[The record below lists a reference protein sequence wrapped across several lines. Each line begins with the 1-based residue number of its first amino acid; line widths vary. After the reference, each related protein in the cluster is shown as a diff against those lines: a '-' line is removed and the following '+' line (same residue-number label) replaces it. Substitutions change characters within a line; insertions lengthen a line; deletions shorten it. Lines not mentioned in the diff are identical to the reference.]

1 MQKYEMMVI
10 YDTDEKSLQETKDFV
25 NETLTSNKIKVLE
38 EKEWGNREL
47 AYLINKKKRGFYTLF
62 NFEAPESSIVE
73 MNKAFGLY
81 KGIIRNL
88 VIKRD

>member
-10 YDTDEKSLQETKDFV
+10 YDTEEKSLQETKDFV
-25 NETLTSNKIKVLE
+25 KETFSANSIKVLE

-47 AYLINKKKRGFYTLF
+47 AYLINKRKRGFYTLF
-62 NFEAPESSIVE
+62 NFEAPENSIVE
-73 MNKAFGLY
+73 INKAFGLY
-81 KGIIRNL
+81 KGIMRNL

>member
-10 YDTDEKSLQETKDFV
+10 YDTDEKPLQEIKDFV
-25 NETLTSNKIKVLE
+25 KETFSTNNIKVVE
-38 EKEWGNREL
+38 EKEWGNRDL

-73 MNKAFGLY
+73 MNKSFGLY
-81 KGIIRNL
+81 KAIMRNL
-88 VIKRD
+88 VIRRD

>member
-10 YDTDEKSLQETKDFV
+10 YDTEEKPLQETKDFV
-25 NETLTSNKIKVLE
+25 KETFSTNKITVLE

-47 AYLINKKKRGFYTLF
+47 AYLINKKRRGFYTLF
-62 NFEAPESSIVE
+62 NFEAPESSIVA

-81 KGIIRNL
+81 KGIMRNL
-88 VIKRD
+88 VIRRD